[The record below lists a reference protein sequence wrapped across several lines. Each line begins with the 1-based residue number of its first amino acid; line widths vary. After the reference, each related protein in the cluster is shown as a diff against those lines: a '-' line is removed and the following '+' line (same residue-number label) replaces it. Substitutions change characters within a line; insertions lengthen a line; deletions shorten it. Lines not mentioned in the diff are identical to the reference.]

1 MRQRLWLWL
10 HIFLMWLALS
20 WSGFILLIGENPP
33 PLILLLGIVQALIVF
48 IESEK
53 AMKMKMEKEDVPQ
66 KDSKMVEGA

>member
-1 MRQRLWLWL
+1 
-10 HIFLMWLALS
+10 MWLALS

-53 AMKMKMEKEDVPQ
+53 AMKVKMEKEDVPQ

>member
-1 MRQRLWLWL
+1 
-10 HIFLMWLALS
+10 MWLALS

-53 AMKMKMEKEDVPQ
+53 AMKVKMEKEDVPQ
-66 KDSKMVEGA
+66 KDSKMVEGT